1 MMLLPATRYY
11 GSKRRLVDKIWE
23 TLQDNNVE
31 FDSVLDLFGGTGIVS
46 YYMSRQGKNVI
57 YNDILSFNCQ
67 IAKALLC
74 SNKGVFS
81 EQDALDLLLKSPDR
95 HYEEYIAKYF
105 KDIYYTDEE
114 NEQIDIIIENIK
126 HLEDDKQ
133 ASAYYVLFQS
143 CMIKRPFNIFHRKNL
158 NLRTNFTKANFGNKA
173 TWEQSFRNLFI
184 KFTEEL
190 NLFQFDIIPNVEISN
205 TSALNCQIH
214 ADLVYIDTPYFSKK
228 SGAITYHNRY
238 HFLEGLMHYAEIP
251 KNIDLNKVN
260 KEISIGKNPEF
271 ENRGSF
277 LKELDQLIQFHQN
290 SIIAISYTTEGY
302 PSIDE
307 IKKIV
312 QLYKNNVLVCS
323 LGRHSFALNRSNAD
337 REEVLILGLN
347 Q

>member
-1 MMLLPATRYY
+1 MLLPATRYY
-11 GSKRRLVDKIWE
+11 GSKRRLVEKIWE

-31 FDSVLDLFGGTGIVS
+31 FDSILDLFGGTGIVS
-46 YYMSRQGKNVI
+46 YFMSCKGKNVI

-81 EQDALDLLLKSPDR
+81 EQDALDLLIKSPDR
-95 HYEEYIAKYF
+95 HYKEYIANYF

-126 HLEDDKQ
+126 YLENKKR
-133 ASAYYVLFQS
+133 ASAYYILFQS

-158 NLRTNFTKANFGNKA
+158 NLRTNFTQANFGNKA

-184 KFTEEL
+184 KFTQEL

-214 ADLVYIDTPYFSKK
+214 ADLVYIDTPYFSNKN
-228 SGAITYHNRY
+228 SGTITYHNRY

-251 KNIDLNKVN
+251 KNIDFNKIN

-271 ENRGSF
+271 ENRDSF

-307 IKKIV
+307 IKRIV
-312 QLYKNNVLVCS
+312 QVYKNNVLVCY
-323 LGRHSFALNRSNAD
+323 LGRLSFALNRSKPD
-337 REEVLILGLN
+337 SEEVKI
-347 Q
+347 